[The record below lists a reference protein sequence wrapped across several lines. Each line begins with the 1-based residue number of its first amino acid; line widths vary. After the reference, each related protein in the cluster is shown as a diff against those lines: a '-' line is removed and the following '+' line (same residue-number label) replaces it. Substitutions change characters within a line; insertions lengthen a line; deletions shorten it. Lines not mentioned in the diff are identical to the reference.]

1 MFCEVAQ
8 ARIEELAE
16 IAIFENI
23 NVKNFLKKDLKI
35 FLKINDQLNEK
46 CFGNIYKNVFSSN
59 NKFEIKF
66 LKNYS
71 NDEIFNNINSLVQ
84 YGWKK
89 EVIPIVQEKKIN
101 NCWFDLSNKTCY
113 FRNISCLNTIK

>member
-35 FLKINDQLNEK
+35 FLKINNQFNEK
-46 CFGNIYKNVFSSN
+46 CFGNIYKNVFSRN
-59 NKFEIKF
+59 NKFEVKF

-71 NDEIFNNINSLVQ
+71 NDETFNNVNSLVQ

-89 EVIPIVQEKKIN
+89 EAIPIVQEKKSIIARF
-101 NCWFDLSNKTCY
+101 FDLFFK
-113 FRNISCLNTIK
+113 